1 MNQKSGIHYNTPKI
15 REQDKKTVGLILMS
29 VILTVTQMK
38 KKIFFRVGWYIF
50 QMCKQHTDILL
61 DQVVISTAKLAFN
74 RSNLLQQLWW
84 KKKNSIKKAAHTVSH
99 FLSYMLQALFL
110 HWLFTEKL
118 LVLYVLAWVIY
129 YWLRVINM
137 TCLCYSGLCAIEGW
151 RLCFVTG
158 EWGRRTGLVNDFN
171 PGRELG
177 YH

>member
-74 RSNLLQQLWW
+74 RSNLLQQLWL
-84 KKKNSIKKAAHTVSH
+84 KKKTLLKKQHTLWAISCLTCYKH
-99 FLSYMLQALFL
+99 YSCTDY
-110 HWLFTEKL
+110 L
-118 LVLYVLAWVIY
+118 LKNCARTV
-129 YWLRVINM
+129 
-137 TCLCYSGLCAIEGW
+137 CSGLSHLLLASCDKYDLSLLLWVMCHW
-151 RLCFVTG
+151 RMEAVFCY
-158 EWGRRTGLVNDFN
+158 WGMRQENWPSKWL
-171 PGRELG
+171 
-177 YH
+177 

>member
-38 KKIFFRVGWYIF
+38 KKKIFRVGWYIF

-84 KKKNSIKKAAHTVSH
+84 KKKPLLKKQHTLWAISCLTCYKH
-99 FLSYMLQALFL
+99 YSCTDY
-110 HWLFTEKL
+110 L
-118 LVLYVLAWVIY
+118 LKNCARTV
-129 YWLRVINM
+129 
-137 TCLCYSGLCAIEGW
+137 CSGLSHLLLASCDKYDLSLLLW
-151 RLCFVTG
+151 VMCH
-158 EWGRRTGLVNDFN
+158 WGMEAVFCYWGMRQENWPSKWL
-171 PGRELG
+171 
-177 YH
+177 

>member
-15 REQDKKTVGLILMS
+15 REQDKKTVGLILMF

-84 KKKNSIKKAAHTVSH
+84 KKKTLLKKQHTLWAISCLTCYKH
-99 FLSYMLQALFL
+99 YSCTDY
-110 HWLFTEKL
+110 L
-118 LVLYVLAWVIY
+118 LKNCARTV
-129 YWLRVINM
+129 
-137 TCLCYSGLCAIEGW
+137 CSGLSHLLLASCDKYDLSLLLW
-151 RLCFVTG
+151 VMCH
-158 EWGRRTGLVNDFN
+158 WGMEAVFCYWGMRQENWPSKWL
-171 PGRELG
+171 
-177 YH
+177 